1 MVILHTAVYIGF
13 PWRPA
18 SHHCSRGLKSV
29 RDTEEKKVFS
39 YAADSEKGLCLRCAG
54 TQIQA
59 VLTKDYDLL
68 GKLGIIGLV

>member
-1 MVILHTAVYIGF
+1 M
-13 PWRPA
+13 
-18 SHHCSRGLKSV
+18 
-29 RDTEEKKVFS
+29 FS